1 MKKILVLG
9 DLSKKKIHD
18 TISGLKPWLEKHV
31 IAEVVDL
38 SKEKKIEKPGA
49 EIAVVFGGD
58 GAILSTC
65 RGLGRNQI
73 PIIGVHM
80 GRFGF
85 LAELMGILVI
95 KPIIVCETLGQI
107 FNDRFPVPK
116 RFPFHWN
123 NLFTWR
129 NYF

>member
-9 DLSKKKIHD
+9 DLSKKKISD
-18 TISGLKPWLEKHV
+18 TISGLKPWLEKYV
-31 IAEVVDL
+31 RTKIVDL
-38 SKEKKIEKPGA
+38 SKEKKFENPEA
-49 EIAVVFGGD
+49 EIAMVFGGD

-85 LAELMGILVI
+85 LAELIE
-95 KPIIVCETLGQI
+95 KKRVCLIRKNLCRKLSGTKKNAP
-107 FNDRFPVPK
+107 FVPY
-116 RFPFHWN
+116 RTF
-123 NLFTWR
+123 R
-129 NYF
+129 